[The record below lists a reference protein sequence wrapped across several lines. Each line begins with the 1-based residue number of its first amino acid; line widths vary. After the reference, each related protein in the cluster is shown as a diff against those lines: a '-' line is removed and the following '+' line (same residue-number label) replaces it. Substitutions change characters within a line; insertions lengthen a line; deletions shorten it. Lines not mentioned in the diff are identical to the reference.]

1 MSAVLETVIALKEKF
16 KADHVI
22 DVLLGKETTEVL
34 SYHQEDLEVFGC
46 GQGEEEKTWSAVI
59 RQALI
64 AGYLDKDIENY
75 GLLKVTKAGH
85 AFLKKPGSWKITIL
99 MMSRKK
105 FL

>member
-1 MSAVLETVIALKEKF
+1 M
-16 KADHVI
+16 
-22 DVLLGKETTEVL
+22 
-34 SYHQEDLEVFGC
+34 C
-46 GQGEEEKTWSAVI
+46 QGEEEKTWSAVI

-85 AFLKKPGSWKITIL
+85 AFLKKPVSFKIVEDNVL
-99 MMSRKK
+99 MMLRKK